1 MEEKKKRKPKEKK
14 NEFLQVYFSAEQKTI
29 VQDYCDKID
38 VPFSTFVRQLLQKEG
53 VFDKKP
59 GDAH

>member
-1 MEEKKKRKPKEKK
+1 MDEKKKRKPKEKK
-14 NEFLQVYFSAEQKTI
+14 DEFLQVYFSAEQKTI

-59 GDAH
+59 GAAH